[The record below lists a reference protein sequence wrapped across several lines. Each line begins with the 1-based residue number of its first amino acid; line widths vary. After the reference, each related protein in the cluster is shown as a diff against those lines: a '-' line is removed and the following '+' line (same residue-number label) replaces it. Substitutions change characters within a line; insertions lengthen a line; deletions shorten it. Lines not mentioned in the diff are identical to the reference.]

1 MGSRRSGEGVEQRG
15 HVQHRG
21 LGLFRKSGKDH
32 LYVIGNVAGGF
43 LRHRL
48 RVRYS
53 LMLVVDTGR
62 GTRSLSRLRRQG
74 RWNAVR
80 LLAALHQSHVGKG
93 AEKQPGQ
100 QAHVAHAL
108 GEFLGSADMFK

>member
-1 MGSRRSGEGVEQRG
+1 
-15 HVQHRG
+15 
-21 LGLFRKSGKDH
+21 
-32 LYVIGNVAGGF
+32 VIGYVAGGF
-43 LRHRL
+43 LWHRL
-48 RVRYS
+48 RVCYS

-62 GTRSLSRLRRQG
+62 GTRSLSRLRRHG
-74 RWNAVR
+74 SWNAVR

-108 GEFLGSADMFK
+108 GEFFGSMDVYFSNL